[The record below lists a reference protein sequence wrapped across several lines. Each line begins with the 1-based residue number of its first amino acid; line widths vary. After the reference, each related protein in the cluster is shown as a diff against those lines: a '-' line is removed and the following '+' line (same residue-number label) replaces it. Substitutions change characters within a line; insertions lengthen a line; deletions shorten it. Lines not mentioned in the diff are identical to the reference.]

1 MISSSSISVKSTA
14 VFTAILFS
22 EGRFAWRVDGS
33 GEEDTNLQT
42 TDYIQSELKENEP
55 LSPTTLL
62 INLKSFS

>member
-42 TDYIQSELKENEP
+42 RDY
-55 LSPTTLL
+55 TLHTVR
-62 INLKSFS
+62 IERE